1 MKLKLK
7 KGTTISLMMWIQ
19 NLKVTKSPRK
29 IVNILTLSKEVFVKP
44 KTDDKTG
51 NYKTDREEAHDKE
64 LDTTG
69 VPDLENE
76 ESAEQSK
83 KQKGKGL
90 KTLTPNQMLSRL
102 PISLAQLKVRSN
114 SEKLKR

>member
-29 IVNILTLSKEVFVKP
+29 IVNTLTLSKEVFVKP

-64 LDTTG
+64 LQIQKMKN
-69 VPDLENE
+69 LLNK
-76 ESAEQSK
+76 AKSK
-83 KQKGKGL
+83 K
-90 KTLTPNQMLSRL
+90 
-102 PISLAQLKVRSN
+102 
-114 SEKLKR
+114 EKD

>member
-1 MKLKLK
+1 M
-7 KGTTISLMMWIQ
+7 
-19 NLKVTKSPRK
+19 
-29 IVNILTLSKEVFVKP
+29 KP

-51 NYKTDREEAHDKE
+51 NYKTDREEAYDKE

-69 VPDLENE
+69 VPNLENE
-76 ESAEQSK
+76 ESAEQNK
-83 KQKGKGL
+83 KQKRKGL

-114 SEKLKR
+114 SEKLNR

>member
-1 MKLKLK
+1 
-7 KGTTISLMMWIQ
+7 MWIQ

-29 IVNILTLSKEVFVKP
+29 IVNTLTLSKEVFVKP

-51 NYKTDREEAHDKE
+51 NYKTDREEAYDKE

-69 VPDLENE
+69 VRNLENE
-76 ESAEQSK
+76 ESAEQNE
-83 KQKGKGL
+83 KQKRKGL

-114 SEKLKR
+114 SEKLNR

>member
-1 MKLKLK
+1 
-7 KGTTISLMMWIQ
+7 MWIQ

-29 IVNILTLSKEVFVKP
+29 IVNTLTLSKEVFVKP

-51 NYKTDREEAHDKE
+51 NYKTDREEAYDKE

-69 VPDLENE
+69 VPNLENE
-76 ESAEQSK
+76 ESAEQNK
-83 KQKGKGL
+83 KQKRKGL

-114 SEKLKR
+114 SEKLNR